1 MKDEKNENKGKFNR
15 EEFGKRL
22 REVRKKSKVTSDR
35 LDLPVESILFLFGKL
50 RQEQGCLVYLY
61 L

>member
-22 REVRKKSKVTSDR
+22 REVRKNRK
-35 LDLPVESILFLFGKL
+35 
-50 RQEQGCLVYLY
+50 
-61 L
+61 